1 LYLEASQS
9 LERAIDL
16 FYNWRF

>member
-1 LYLEASQS
+1 LEASQS